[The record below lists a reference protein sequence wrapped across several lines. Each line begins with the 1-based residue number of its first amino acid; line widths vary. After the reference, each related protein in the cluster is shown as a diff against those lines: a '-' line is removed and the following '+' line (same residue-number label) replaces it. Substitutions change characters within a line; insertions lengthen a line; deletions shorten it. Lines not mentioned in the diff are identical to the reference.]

1 LIATIPLMGT
11 LGTLSLVVLF
21 YILAKLSE
29 RFGSV
34 IRMRPLYRYYYVGLI
49 LMMIGY
55 VTHLGAAQAI
65 STPEVVPA
73 WLRAGWF
80 LFIAHHLPLAIG
92 VTIGLMITW
101 RYWSWLVT
109 EQDA

>member
-1 LIATIPLMGT
+1 VIATIPLLGS

-34 IRMRPLYRYYYVGLI
+34 IRMRPIYRYYYVGLI
-49 LMMIGY
+49 LMLIGY
-55 VTHLGAAQAI
+55 ATHLGAAQAI

-80 LFIAHHLPLAIG
+80 LLIGHHLPLATG
-92 VTIGLMITW
+92 MTIGLMITW

-109 EQDA
+109 EQDS